1 MALIAL
7 GLRDEP
13 FHDPFHEQPAA
24 VAGHCLVYRQP
35 RGPMDR
41 HLFPKPGPAVSLR
54 MASSVVTVC
63 TSSSTRPGREKSL
76 HAIASL
82 SAPGRQHSHSA

>member
-24 VAGHCLVYRQP
+24 VAGHCRTKAGVNSGL
-35 RGPMDR
+35 DR
-41 HLFPKPGPAVSLR
+41 SRHEHEKVGVLPSPWVREDRASVQPAVAGL
-54 MASSVVTVC
+54 
-63 TSSSTRPGREKSL
+63 
-76 HAIASL
+76 
-82 SAPGRQHSHSA
+82 